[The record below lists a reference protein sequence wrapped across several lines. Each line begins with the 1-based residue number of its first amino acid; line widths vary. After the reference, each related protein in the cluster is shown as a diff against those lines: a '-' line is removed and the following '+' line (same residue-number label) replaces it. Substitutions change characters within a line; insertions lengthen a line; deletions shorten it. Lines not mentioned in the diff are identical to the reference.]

1 MVYRRYCSSRGLA
14 GQKVR
19 MVHMVHMVHARVLL
33 QVSKVNGHK
42 RVVQNRVNF
51 NGFAHIFS

>member
-19 MVHMVHMVHARVLL
+19 MVHARVLL
-33 QVSKVNGHK
+33 QASKVNAQK
-42 RVVQNRVNF
+42 RMLQNRVNF

>member
-19 MVHMVHMVHARVLL
+19 MVQAHVLL
-33 QVSKVNGHK
+33 QVFKVNAHK
-42 RVVQNRVNF
+42 RVLQNRVNF